1 MSPEPPST
9 LARVVNGWNF
19 SLGRN
24 IPLRWKPG
32 LWIFSTLSCIET
44 HPFPVGSMNRTSEQ
58 MITPHECWQW
68 SVWGMIWVRRVIPR
82 SLFSHRALFISSQLS
97 FCAVFYG
104 LSQLVSSWSR
114 RKIHHV
120 SPNHQSAGGGE
131 PFFFCVVLLYA
142 ASKKNSTDA
151 AGTRSSLWPS
161 RSSEALQRHSS
172 APHHTSGLAVRSSG
186 AELRRRRGG
195 LVWEES

>member
-1 MSPEPPST
+1 M
-9 LARVVNGWNF
+9 
-19 SLGRN
+19 
-24 IPLRWKPG
+24 
-32 LWIFSTLSCIET
+32 
-44 HPFPVGSMNRTSEQ
+44 
-58 MITPHECWQW
+58 
-68 SVWGMIWVRRVIPR
+68 RRVIPR
-82 SLFSHRALFISSQLS
+82 SLFFPHRALFISSQLS

-104 LSQLVSSWSR
+104 LSQLVSSWSH

-131 PFFFCVVLLYA
+131 PFFFCVVLLSA

-161 RSSEALQRHSS
+161 HSSEALQRHSS

-186 AELRRRRGG
+186 VELRRRRGG
-195 LVWEES
+195 LCEKRVKGAWGQLRGSLTSSSCGFNQDPFQMAV